1 MSVLAISENRRGPYV
16 TQWKSRLR
24 NFLLRIDERSL
35 DDDRSPRTG
44 RRDDFGFGTDLRERG
59 RHPRVSDVL
68 LQSRRHRER
77 REDPGLLRVLPH
89 ARRIRE
95 PGPDDVSP
103 ADFSAYQIP
112 T

>member
-44 RRDDFGFGTDLRERG
+44 RRDVFDFGPDCREGG
-59 RHPRVSDVL
+59 RHSRVSDVL
-68 LQSRRHRER
+68 LKWGRHHAHREVFFLL
-77 REDPGLLRVLPH
+77 PGLPNRPRISDALPL
-89 ARRIRE
+89 
-95 PGPDDVSP
+95 VSTP
-103 ADFSAYQIP
+103 
-112 T
+112 